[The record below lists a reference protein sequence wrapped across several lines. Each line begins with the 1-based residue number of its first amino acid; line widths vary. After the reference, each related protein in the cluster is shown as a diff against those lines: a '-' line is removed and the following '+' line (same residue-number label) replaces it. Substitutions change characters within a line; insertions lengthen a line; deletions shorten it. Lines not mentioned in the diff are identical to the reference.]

1 MELMFAPLKKY
12 ADFQGRARRSEYWLF
27 TLLIFIVYV
36 VFVILAG
43 ITGAMSNDTSQVNP
57 FASVI
62 FLLFGVI
69 MLGLII
75 PSIAVTVRRLH
86 DTDRSGF
93 WIFISFLPFVGGI
106 WLFVLTVLDGT
117 PGTNKFG
124 PDPKGRGD
132 SDVAR
137 TFA

>member
-1 MELMFAPLKKY
+1 MDLMFAPLKKY

-36 VFVILAG
+36 VFLIVAG
-43 ITGAMSNDTSQVNP
+43 IAGGMSSDPSQVNP

-69 MLGLII
+69 MLGLFI
-75 PSIAVTVRRLH
+75 PSLAVTVRRLH